1 MALSGDCQA
10 KNYAYELE
18 DALKTLSTFDEGP
31 DLVLYYKY
39 LLFLK
44 GDADYQ
50 HHLNAFDELAQAR
63 KILRRASWLC
73 LNGGGIDGQG
83 NNILWNSFQILT
95 SVFRQRG

>member
-31 DLVLYYKY
+31 TLCSITNTCCFSREMLTINTTSMP
-39 LLFLK
+39 LM
-44 GDADYQ
+44 
-50 HHLNAFDELAQAR
+50 NLAQAR

-73 LNGGGIDGQG
+73 LNGGGIDGQE
-83 NNILWNSFQILT
+83 NNILGI
-95 SVFRQRG
+95 VFKS